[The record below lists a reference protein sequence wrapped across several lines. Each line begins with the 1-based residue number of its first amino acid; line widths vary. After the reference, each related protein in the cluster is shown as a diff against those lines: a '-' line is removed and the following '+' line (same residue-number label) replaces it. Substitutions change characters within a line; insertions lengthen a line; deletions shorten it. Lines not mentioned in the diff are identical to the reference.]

1 MKLGLSKRI
10 GLFIGLLV
18 LFIAF
23 TMGFIGIS
31 YSSEAILSN
40 QEDSMKL
47 LAAEG
52 ARRVQSTIDARLQ
65 VLNELA
71 SSDGVKTMDWE
82 AQKAALSDDVERLGY
97 LDMAVV
103 TPDGTASYIKSG
115 ETAELGERDYIKKA
129 LQGETNVSDVL
140 ISKVT
145 NSAVLMYA
153 APIKNGNSTVGVLIG
168 RRDGA
173 ALNDITDEL
182 GIGEKGYAFIL
193 GADATFYAHPDRDL
207 VMNQTNVYSEME
219 SGGALKNFGLEL
231 KKLGT
236 GKEGIVKYQYN
247 DENRI
252 TVLSPIPGSNWT
264 LALGNYESEILK
276 STNTLRTLIFTAT
289 VLVLIIGIAVGVGIG
304 LFVTRPVIYLQRI
317 IEKMSAYDFTP
328 DTGKGIGRLHKRKD
342 EIGNITHALETM
354 RSNVTGLIKTVAAN
368 TEQVAASSEELTS
381 TARQSAASAGE
392 VARTIEEIARG
403 ASDQAKETETGASSI
418 QELGDLIS
426 KDQKSLKDLNDY
438 IVNVNTLK
446 DKGLKA
452 IRDLSLRNEE
462 SGKSAREIQ
471 GHISETAKSAE
482 KIHTASQ
489 MIKNI
494 AAQTNLL
501 ALNAAIEAARAGD
514 AGRGFSVVAEE
525 IRKLAEQSNLFTDE
539 ISVVIQDLTDKT
551 TTSVTAIEAVAAIM
565 EAQTESVN
573 DTSDKFNGINQALEI
588 MLNLISD
595 LNTSGT
601 RMDTKKEEMIATME
615 NLSAIS
621 EENAAGTE
629 EASASVEVQT
639 SSMDD
644 IAGASEALAEL
655 AQNLQ
660 TEINK
665 FKY

>member
-1 MKLGLSKRI
+1 MKFGLSKRI

-31 YSSEAILSN
+31 YSSGTILSN
-40 QEDSMKL
+40 QEDSMQQ

-52 ARRVQSTIDARLQ
+52 ARRVQTIIDARFQILT
-65 VLNELA
+65 ELA
-71 SSDGVKTMDWE
+71 NSDSIKTMDWE
-82 AQKAALSDDVERLGY
+82 VQKTALSDDVERLGY

-103 TPDGTASYIKSG
+103 TPNGTANYVLGG

-129 LQGETNVSDVL
+129 LQGEVNVSDVL

-145 NSAVLMYA
+145 NSTVLMYA
-153 APIKNGNSTVGVLIG
+153 APIKNGDTTVGVLIG
-168 RRDGA
+168 RKDGA
-173 ALNDITDEL
+173 SLNDITDEL

-207 VMNQTNVYSEME
+207 VKNQTNIYQEIE
-219 SGGALKNFGLEL
+219 SGGALGNFGLEL

-247 DENRI
+247 GENRI
-252 TVLSPIPGSNWT
+252 TVLSPIPGTGWT
-264 LALGNYESEILK
+264 LALGNYENEILK
-276 STNTLRTLIFTAT
+276 STNALRKIIFTAT
-289 VLVLIIGIAVGVGIG
+289 VLVLILGITVGAGIG
-304 LFVTRPVIYLQRI
+304 LFVTRPVIYLQKL
-317 IEKMSAYDFTP
+317 IEKMSAYDFTT
-328 DTGKGIGRLHKRKD
+328 DTGKKMDQLQKRQD
-342 EIGNITHALETM
+342 EIGNIASALATM

-381 TARQSAASAGE
+381 TARQSAASANE

-418 QELGDLIS
+418 QDLGDLIS

-438 IVNVNTLK
+438 VINVNTLK

-452 IRDLSLRNEE
+452 IKDLSLRNEE
-462 SGKSAREIQ
+462 SGRSAREIQ
-471 GHISETAKSAE
+471 SHISETAKSAE

-501 ALNAAIEAARAGD
+501 ALNAAIEAARAGES
-514 AGRGFSVVAEE
+514 GRGFSVVADE
-525 IRKLAEQSNLFTDE
+525 IRKLAEQSNNFTDE
-539 ISVVIQDLTDKT
+539 ISAVIQELTDKT
-551 TTSVTAIEAVAAIM
+551 TSSVTAIEAVTAIM
-565 EAQTESVN
+565 ESQTESVN
-573 DTSDKFNGINQALEI
+573 DTSDKFDGINEALEI
-588 MLNLISD
+588 MQNLITD
-595 LNTSGT
+595 LNASGSQ
-601 RMDTKKEEMIATME
+601 MNAKKEYMIATME

>member
-10 GLFIGLLV
+10 GLIIGLLV
-18 LFIAF
+18 LFIAL
-23 TMGFIGIS
+23 TMGFIGIT

-40 QEDSMKL
+40 QEDSMKQ

-52 ARRVQSTIDARLQ
+52 ARRVQSIIDARLQ
-65 VLNELA
+65 VLYELA
-71 SSDGVKTMDWE
+71 NSDSVKTMDWE
-82 AQKAALSDDVERLGY
+82 AQKTALSDDVERLGY

-153 APIKNGNSTVGVLIG
+153 VPIKNGNTTVGVLIG

-207 VMNQTNVYSEME
+207 VMNQTNVYGEIE

-247 DENRI
+247 GENRI
-252 TVLSPIPGSNWT
+252 TVLSPVPGSNWT

-289 VLVLIIGIAVGVGIG
+289 VLVLIIGIAAGGGIG
-304 LFVTRPVIYLQRI
+304 LFVTRPVIYLQKL

-328 DTGKGIGRLHKRKD
+328 DTGKGIGRLQKRKD
-342 EIGNITHALETM
+342 EIGNIAGALETM

-426 KDQKSLKDLNDY
+426 KDQKALKDLNNY
-438 IVNVNTLK
+438 VLNVNTLK

-452 IRDLSLRNEE
+452 IKDLSQRNEE
-462 SGKSAREIQ
+462 SGKSAKEIQ

-482 KIHTASQ
+482 KIHTASE

-494 AAQTNLL
+494 ASQTNLL
-501 ALNAAIEAARAGD
+501 ALNAAIEAARAGE

-539 ISVVIQDLTDKT
+539 ISAVIQELTDKT
-551 TTSVTAIEAVAAIM
+551 TSSVTAIEAVAAIM

-588 MLNLISD
+588 MQNLISD
-595 LNTSGT
+595 LNTSGS

>member
-354 RSNVTGLIKTVAAN
+354 RSNVTGLIRTVAAN

-462 SGKSAREIQ
+462 SGKSAKEIQ

-551 TTSVTAIEAVAAIM
+551 TTSVTAIEAVAATM